1 MVIPSWGRGNDSR
14 QWGRG
19 AKSRTC
25 REGQRTVGGGQRASR
40 RGTSKRCW
48 ASWQVRGG
56 GRDQQV
62 VRFGGAGKKQGM
74 GGRKHF
80 DVMRFIGP
88 SVRFQ
93 MKSVQ
98 RGPMLRDNTFLFE
111 MFSIFT
117 RSWSTRVFIRQG
129 VGAAPSSSTGSHE
142 VLARVSRPF
151 RLRPAAALL
160 LQRTQNSRPPPD
172 AAL

>member
-1 MVIPSWGRGNDSR
+1 M
-14 QWGRG
+14 
-19 AKSRTC
+19 
-25 REGQRTVGGGQRASR
+25 GGGQRASR

-62 VRFGGAGKKQGM
+62 VRCGGAGKKQGM

-117 RSWSTRVFIRQG
+117 RSWSTRVSIRQG
-129 VGAAPSSSTGSHE
+129 VGAAPSSGTGSHE
-142 VLARVSRPF
+142 VLARVSVPSDSAQPRPYSSSGLRIPAPLPTLPYKEPPASF
-151 RLRPAAALL
+151 RVGPAPSSLL
-160 LQRTQNSRPPPD
+160 S
-172 AAL
+172 